1 MTYRSWRFWSAHS
14 IHSQP
19 EVTKGRVYFGK
30 NPRLCVNSAEK
41 TELSTVLIII
51 SNLTFKEFGLDESLL
66 EGVAASGYENATPV
80 QEQVIPLILQGKD
93 IIASAQ
99 TGTGKTA
106 AFLLPIINRLLA
118 SRHDD
123 QINALVIVPT
133 RELAIQIAQNLEGL
147 AYFTPIS
154 SIAVYGGGDGS
165 NFSTE
170 KQALSRGADIVIC
183 TPGRMIAHLNMGYV
197 RTQGLQ
203 YLVLDEADRMLDMGF
218 FDDIMKII
226 SFLPPK
232 RQNLLF
238 SATMPVKIRD
248 LARKILHEPE
258 EINIAIS
265 KPPAKIVQQAFVVYE
280 QQKIPLVK
288 WLLKT
293 TNLKSTLIF
302 CSKKHNVKQ
311 LAIELKRS
319 KFNVKEIHSDLEQ
332 AEREQVLLE
341 FRSQRLP
348 ILVATDIL
356 SRGIDID
363 NIEMVINYDVPND
376 GEDYIHRIGRTAR
389 AETDGVAFTFIS
401 EKEQNKFRIIEELLG
416 NPVNKAAVPEQFG
429 PAPEYSPRGG
439 GRGKSRRPPGRGG
452 SGGGGGHHR
461 GPGGSGG
468 GGHHRGSG
476 GGQGGGQH
484 HGSAGGHTNHGGGG
498 HQQRN
503 PRPSG
508 GAGAPSGGS
517 AAAGSG
523 AV

>member
-1 MTYRSWRFWSAHS
+1 M
-14 IHSQP
+14 
-19 EVTKGRVYFGK
+19 
-30 NPRLCVNSAEK
+30 
-41 TELSTVLIII
+41 
-51 SNLTFKEFGLDESLL
+51 L
-66 EGVAASGYENATPV
+66 EGIEASGYENATPV
-80 QEQVIPLILQGKD
+80 QEQVIPIILNGKD

-118 SRHDD
+118 SRNDD
-123 QINALVIVPT
+123 TVNALVIVPT
-133 RELAIQIAQNLEGL
+133 RELAVQIAQNLEGL
-147 AYFTPIS
+147 SYFTNIS

-197 RTQGLQ
+197 KLTGLQ

-226 SFLPPK
+226 SFLPLK

-238 SATMPVKIRD
+238 SATMPTKIRD
-248 LARKILHEPE
+248 LARKILHEPAE
-258 EINIAIS
+258 VNIAIS
-265 KPPAKIVQQAFVVYE
+265 KPPAKIVQEAFVVYE
-280 QQKIPLVK
+280 AQKIPLVK

-293 TNLKSTLIF
+293 TNLKSTLVF

-311 LAIELKRS
+311 LTAELRRS

-332 AEREQVLLE
+332 SEREQVLLE
-341 FRSQRLP
+341 FRSRRLP

-376 GEDYIHRIGRTAR
+376 GEDYVHRIGRTAR

-401 EKEQNKFRIIEELLG
+401 EKEQNKFRLIEDLLG
-416 NPVNKAAVPEQFG
+416 SPVNKAAIPEQFG
-429 PAPEYSPRGG
+429 PAPEYSPRSKSRQGG
-439 GRGKSRRPPGRGG
+439 GHGHGGGHSGGRNR
-452 SGGGGGHHR
+452 GGGGG
-461 GPGGSGG
+461 GG
-468 GGHHRGSG
+468 
-476 GGQGGGQH
+476 
-484 HGSAGGHTNHGGGG
+484 NHN
-498 HQQRN
+498 RRT

-508 GAGAPSGGS
+508 SGSRGPGAHGASGG
-517 AAAGSG
+517 GEKRH
-523 AV
+523 